1 MYDHQCS
8 ELSCHVQQDTCT
20 PENAAFLAVLCAGRA
35 PGAGTD
41 ADVSVELTGTSGTF
55 GPHMLPASIE
65 AFQEGCRDSF
75 RCVCQASMHH

>member
-1 MYDHQCS
+1 M
-8 ELSCHVQQDTCT
+8 TT
-20 PENAAFLAVLCAGRA
+20 NAASCPVMSSRLLTVLQTLHIPAVLCAGRA

-55 GPHMLPASIE
+55 GPHMLPASTE

-75 RCVCQASMHH
+75 RCVCLASMHH

>member
-1 MYDHQCS
+1 MTFEQETCG
-8 ELSCHVQQDTCT
+8 LSNPACFYM
-20 PENAAFLAVLCAGRA
+20 PCAGRA

-55 GPHMLPASIE
+55 GPQMLPASTD

-75 RCVCQASMHH
+75 RCVVTQLPLCL